1 MNILRMEKGEYFV
14 KKFLFFFLCILMISP
29 SIVSAHSGIVSSNP
43 TEGET
48 LTEEFNQINLYYNTT
63 INEIST
69 MKLMKDGT
77 EISINKIEVKSKKMI
92 GTLTEP
98 LDNGS
103 YKIQWSIVGKDG
115 HPIRGEINFLV
126 QIEQKGREKNT
137 SQQITK
143 EEEKSQVQNNNDG
156 ISKKT
161 DDKNIIVTLMGL
173 VLILAI
179 VVIWFIRKEL

>member
-1 MNILRMEKGEYFV
+1 M
-14 KKFLFFFLCILMISP
+14 KKFLFFVLCILMIAP

-43 TEGET
+43 KEGET
-48 LTEEFNQINLYYNTT
+48 LTEEFNQINLYFNTT

-69 MKLMKDGT
+69 MKLLKDGT
-77 EISINKIEVKSKKMI
+77 EISINDIEVKSKKMI

-103 YKIQWSIVGKDG
+103 YKIEWYIVGKDG

-126 QIEQKGREKNT
+126 QIEQKEGEKNT
-137 SQQITK
+137 TQQITN

-156 ISKKT
+156 ISENT
-161 DDKNIIVTLMGL
+161 DDKNILVTLMGL
-173 VLILAI
+173 FLIFAI